1 MPATLDHLTDKEQEA
16 LKLIRSRIT
25 PHEPLEELLPN
36 IHDNITDRLGI
47 NLINWIVLRIIGTHC
62 LGKSISTI
70 DQKDLFNEL
79 RDVDYDNS
87 VSVTNA
93 VCELTV
99 PLIKVGLIKG
109 SEPHLCPAGYSLT
122 PRGHA
127 TLLCGIKILNNPKL
141 PDGKRLLQG
150 NLLDMAKKV
159 YQVIVSCNRSIP
171 KSAILGFITH
181 RDPKN
186 YPTPKSA
193 WEEVVNPLVEM
204 GLLDTEFTYLGQIM
218 YHLTSLGTETLGLS
232 HHGDKAYVS
241 QKPYS
246 TLTSWPNILDTCAK
260 SMK

>member
-1 MPATLDHLTDKEQEA
+1 MTATLDHLTDKEQEA

-36 IHDNITDRLGI
+36 IRDDITDRLGI

-109 SEPHLCPAGYSLT
+109 AEPHLCVAGYSLT
-122 PRGHA
+122 PKGHA
-127 TLLCGIKILNNPKL
+127 TLLRGIDILNNPKL
-141 PDGKRLLQG
+141 PDGDRLLQG
-150 NLLDMAKKV
+150 NLLVIAKKIYKV
-159 YQVIVSCNRSIP
+159 LAGGNCAIP
-171 KSAILGFITH
+171 ESAILGLVT
-181 RDPKN
+181 RLDSKN

-193 WEEVVNPLVEM
+193 WEEVVHPLTKM
-204 GLLDTEFTYLGQIM
+204 GLLCVEGMCYRNELG
-218 YHLTSLGTETLGLS
+218 YYTTALGIERLDLS
-232 HHGDKAYVS
+232 SAVKKVYINTT
-241 QKPYS
+241 PYPALN
-246 TLTSWPNILDTCAK
+246 TRPVK
-260 SMK
+260 